1 MSRLSSHGI
10 LRTIAPMISLS
21 LIVLIWCVATRWNLV
36 PRNLLAP
43 PDQAARSLFTGFTT
57 GDIWHPLS
65 ETLIGASVGY
75 AIGSLLAVASA
86 AVLANSKWAERFL
99 MAHVMAFQAIPKVA
113 LAPLIFIWCGFGLL
127 SNVILVAM
135 SCYYPVFANAF
146 VGFRATDP
154 NLISMYRAFGSSK
167 SRILFSVQLPAAA
180 SYIFV
185 GLEVGVVFALI
196 AEVVMEF
203 ISGRPGLGSLI
214 QETAAT
220 LDSASAF
227 GALILLA
234 FLGIGASALVR
245 FARWH
250 AVFWDR
256 RHDTAGVKELAPQ

>member
-1 MSRLSSHGI
+1 MSRFSSHGI
-10 LRTIAPMISLS
+10 IGTIAPVISLS
-21 LIVLIWCVATRWNLV
+21 LIVLAWSAASHWNV
-36 PRNLLAP
+36 MPRSLLAP
-43 PDQAARSLFTGFTT
+43 PDQAARSLFVGFVT
-57 GDIWHPLS
+57 GDIWHPLL
-65 ETLIGASVGY
+65 ETLIGTSVGY

-99 MAHVMAFQAIPKVA
+99 MAHVLAFQAIPKVA

-154 NLISMYRAFGSSK
+154 NLISMYRAFGSSR

-234 FLGIGASALVR
+234 LLGISASALVR
-245 FARWH
+245 LARWNV
-250 AVFWDR
+250 VFWDR
-256 RHDTAGVKELAPQ
+256 RHDTEGVKELAPQ